1 MFQASCYKLNFNKM
15 LRRGEDSSKSKEA
28 EILTKVH
35 LQRGCC
41 LVTSCSSFQTLT

>member
-1 MFQASCYKLNFNKM
+1 MFKASCHKLNFNKV
-15 LRRGEDSSKSKEA
+15 LRRGEDSSRSTKA

-41 LVTSCSSFQTLT
+41 LVTSCSSFKTVT